1 MIAAVEEQP
10 AYSKT
15 SGGLVYKQIKA
26 SDGDIAKPGDIVT
39 ATYTATLLS
48 TGQLVSGNRFQT
60 GQRTDSFILGEAPV
74 DDRRDFAW
82 GPPSRSNELVPLL
95 QEAVDGKRVGEQRR
109 VSIPP
114 SSGFARLAD
123 DTVQLELELVEV
135 RTGPSA
141 LAYTIE
147 QGWKTLNAGPFFLL
161 AILLLYGP
169 VSNGP

>member
-1 MIAAVEEQP
+1 M
-10 AYSKT
+10 
-15 SGGLVYKQIKA
+15 
-26 SDGDIAKPGDIVT
+26 
-39 ATYTATLLS
+39 
-48 TGQLVSGNRFQT
+48 
-60 GQRTDSFILGEAPV
+60 
-74 DDRRDFAW
+74 
-82 GPPSRSNELVPLL
+82 
-95 QEAVDGKRVGEQRR
+95 
-109 VSIPP
+109 SIPP

-169 VSNGP
+169 VSNGT